1 MHVLENQYIIL
12 FFASL
17 ILKSMGKLL
26 NFSEIV
32 GKAIINL
39 WIKIGKILAES
50 SGTGPSPLLHLPL
63 FLGLL

>member
-1 MHVLENQYIIL
+1 MHVLENQYIIP

-32 GKAIINL
+32 GKAIITL
-39 WIKIGKILAES
+39 
-50 SGTGPSPLLHLPL
+50 
-63 FLGLL
+63 